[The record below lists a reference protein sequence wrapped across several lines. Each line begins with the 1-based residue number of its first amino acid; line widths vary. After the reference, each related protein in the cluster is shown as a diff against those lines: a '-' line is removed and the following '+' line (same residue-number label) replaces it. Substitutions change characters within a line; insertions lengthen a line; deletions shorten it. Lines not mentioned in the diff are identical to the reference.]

1 VISILL
7 LIATG
12 AFAGTLGGL
21 FGIGGGIVIVP
32 VLYLV
37 FSQMGVDP
45 DTAAKTAVGTSLA
58 TIIVTSIR
66 SMLAH
71 KKRGA
76 VDFDVL
82 KLWGPFIATGAVI
95 GTLVADAI
103 GGNLLLIVFGIGVI
117 AIGIQ
122 RLAGKRGAPKGSVT
136 FSTLAQRAMAV
147 GTGLVSSLMGIG
159 GGVIGVLLRTL
170 AGRPMHQAVGTASGF
185 GLAIAVPG
193 AIGFAIIGLDA
204 PKVPGAIGYVDLM
217 GFLAVSLGTVIFAP
231 LGAKL
236 AHALDGDRLARIFGG
251 YLLVTGVLLLREAF
265 FGG

>member
-1 VISILL
+1 MTSILL

-37 FSQMGVDP
+37 FSQLGVDP

-66 SMLAH
+66 SMMAH
-71 KKRGA
+71 RKRGA
-76 VDFDVL
+76 VDFGVL
-82 KLWGPFIATGAVI
+82 KLWGPFISIGAVM
-95 GTLVADAI
+95 GALVAGAVS
-103 GGNLLLIVFGIGVI
+103 GRALLIVFGVGVI

-122 RLAGKRGAPKGSVT
+122 RLAGKRGAPASPVV
-136 FSTLAQRAMAV
+136 FSALAQRAMAV

-159 GGVIGVLLRTL
+159 GGVIGVLLLTL

-193 AIGFAIIGLDA
+193 AIGFALIGLDA
-204 PKVPGAIGYVDLM
+204 PKVPGAVGYVDVL

-231 LGAKL
+231 LGARL
-236 AHALDGDRLARIFGG
+236 AHALPADRLARIFGG

-265 FGG
+265 FGA